1 MGLVKGLFGSLWKFG
16 LLLAVL
22 LGVLAFL
29 AQGIGDTSLEEF
41 RVTGLQEVSAESFT
55 FEGVLVVD
63 NPSLLPVP
71 VRDVSFDLF
80 HEGGERFS
88 SGELDSFV
96 LRPGSSE
103 VSFAERVEWVPS
115 AQLAADL
122 LVSEEV
128 WVTINGT
135 ARVNLPFL
143 REVELPFEDRFD
155 VREHVSQFVTGAG
168 SEVVDSVTGDSIP
181 EVDSISDDV
190 VQEDGSELDDLVDG
204 VLN

>member
-1 MGLVKGLFGSLWKFG
+1 MAGLVKGLFGSLWKFG
-16 LLLAVL
+16 LFLAVL

-41 RVTGLQEVSAESFT
+41 RVTGMQEVSVESFT

-71 VRDVSFDLF
+71 VRDVSYDLF

-96 LRPGSSE
+96 LFPGSSE

-115 AQLAADL
+115 AQLATDL
-122 LVSEEV
+122 LVSDEV

-135 ARVNLPFL
+135 ARVNVPFL
-143 REVELPFEDRFD
+143 REVDLPFEDRFD
-155 VREHVSQFVTGAG
+155 VREHVSQFATSAG
-168 SEVVDSVTGDSIP
+168 SQVVDD
-181 EVDSISDDV
+181 ISDAV
-190 VQEDGSELDDLVDG
+190 VEEEDSGSGGLVDG
-204 VLN
+204 VLG